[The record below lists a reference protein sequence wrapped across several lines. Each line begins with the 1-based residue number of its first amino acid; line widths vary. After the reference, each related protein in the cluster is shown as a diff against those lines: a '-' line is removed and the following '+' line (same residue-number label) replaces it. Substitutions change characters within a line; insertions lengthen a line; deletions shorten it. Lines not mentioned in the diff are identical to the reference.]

1 MTARTRIL
9 IPFLACALAACGGNK
24 NANGASAVGDDGL
37 PKPDAASGSVT
48 GMPNPGE
55 STPEPVGQPVLQE
68 PASPGIDDVPGGTT
82 PPADIDV
89 GNPEPGA
96 DAAVEVVRVPGSWEI
111 PLTLR
116 TLAAQRRHDALIAL
130 SAVIRG
136 DTPHFDYVAGEAAKG
151 VAQASADSGIPIAF
165 GILTTN
171 TVDQAID
178 RAGAKSGNKGF
189 DAAMTAI
196 EMANLLRRL
205 RESSK

>member
-1 MTARTRIL
+1 MSQVIEGSLDARGLRFAIVVGRFNSFITERL
-9 IPFLACALAACGGNK
+9 LEGAL
-24 NANGASAVGDDGL
+24 
-37 PKPDAASGSVT
+37 DA
-48 GMPNPGE
+48 
-55 STPEPVGQPVLQE
+55 LRRC
-68 PASPGIDDVPGGTT
+68 
-82 PPADIDV
+82 
-89 GNPEPGA
+89 GA
-96 DAAVEVVRVPGSWEI
+96 DVAAVEVVRVPGSWEI